1 MSSLA
6 LDEQALQVLETLAQP
21 LALPLREPFF
31 RSVFNELSQYTPEQI
46 GPGLVARVAVP
57 LQQQFLTWRRT

>member
-1 MSSLA
+1 MLPPKHCMQSLKMSSLA

-46 GPGLVARVAVP
+46 G
-57 LQQQFLTWRRT
+57 QFLTWRRT